1 MNKRMVFR
9 FGVVLMFFT
18 SMSKVLV
25 PGAVFDP
32 LQHELS
38 LTAVDLASLG
48 SYYMC
53 SYALSQLLIGML
65 ADRLG
70 GVRVLL
76 MGGISFSLG
85 MVLFPMSSNL
95 WLLRLFRLMAGF
107 GAGIVFLG
115 VAKLIADLYEERFS
129 YMLGFALVL
138 GYLGPTTGAA
148 PMVWLVGRIG
158 WRWALMIPSIMA
170 SVATLGIIFFS
181 RGTMDTIEGG
191 EPLWRPVLQ
200 VMGKSEMIRICLSS
214 SIVFGAYYA
223 LLTLMGRKCLED
235 VGGFS
240 VAAASLIITMLTII
254 VASCNLI
261 GGTVCKVMK
270 GHYGA
275 LMAMFS
281 SLSLAGIV
289 VGWLSLTHGWHG
301 GFLALSYVMIALPA
315 GFFCVYGTMGK
326 EISPPKYVALA
337 VALVNFWA

>member
-32 LQHELS
+32 LQHELL

-48 SYYMC
+48 SVYMC

-70 GVRVLL
+70 GARVLL

-85 MVLFPMSSNL
+85 MVLFPLSSNL

-115 VAKLIADLYEERFS
+115 VAKLIADLYEARFS

-148 PMVWLVGRIG
+148 PMVWLVGKIG
-158 WRWALMIPSIMA
+158 WRWALMIPSLMA
-170 SVATLGIIFFS
+170 TVATLGIIFFS
-181 RGTMDTIEGG
+181 RGTMDKIEGG

-240 VAAASLIITMLTII
+240 VKSASLIITMLTII
-254 VASCNLI
+254 VAACNLI

-270 GHYGA
+270 RRW
-275 LMAMFS
+275 MV
-281 SLSLAGIV
+281 LACKRLERRIFGDVIRHDRV
-289 VGWLSLTHGWHG
+289 AGWFLLCLWHDGKGNQPAEICGVGGRVGELLGVRHDRSCRRLGRPCHAR
-301 GFLALSYVMIALPA
+301 L
-315 GFFCVYGTMGK
+315 
-326 EISPPKYVALA
+326 
-337 VALVNFWA
+337 

>member
-115 VAKLIADLYEERFS
+115 
-129 YMLGFALVL
+129 G
-138 GYLGPTTGAA
+138 
-148 PMVWLVGRIG
+148 
-158 WRWALMIPSIMA
+158 
-170 SVATLGIIFFS
+170 SV
-181 RGTMDTIEGG
+181 
-191 EPLWRPVLQ
+191 
-200 VMGKSEMIRICLSS
+200 
-214 SIVFGAYYA
+214 
-223 LLTLMGRKCLED
+223 
-235 VGGFS
+235 
-240 VAAASLIITMLTII
+240 
-254 VASCNLI
+254 
-261 GGTVCKVMK
+261 
-270 GHYGA
+270 
-275 LMAMFS
+275 
-281 SLSLAGIV
+281 
-289 VGWLSLTHGWHG
+289 
-301 GFLALSYVMIALPA
+301 
-315 GFFCVYGTMGK
+315 
-326 EISPPKYVALA
+326 
-337 VALVNFWA
+337 

>member
-1 MNKRMVFR
+1 
-9 FGVVLMFFT
+9 
-18 SMSKVLV
+18 
-25 PGAVFDP
+25 
-32 LQHELS
+32 
-38 LTAVDLASLG
+38 
-48 SYYMC
+48 
-53 SYALSQLLIGML
+53 
-65 ADRLG
+65 
-70 GVRVLL
+70 
-76 MGGISFSLG
+76 
-85 MVLFPMSSNL
+85 
-95 WLLRLFRLMAGF
+95 
-107 GAGIVFLG
+107 
-115 VAKLIADLYEERFS
+115 
-129 YMLGFALVL
+129 
-138 GYLGPTTGAA
+138 
-148 PMVWLVGRIG
+148 MVWLVGKIG
-158 WRWALMIPSIMA
+158 WRWALMIPSLMA

-181 RGTMDTIEGG
+181 RGTMDKIESG
-191 EPLWRPVLQ
+191 ESLWRPVLQ

-240 VAAASLIITMLTII
+240 VKNASLIITMLTII

-261 GGTVCKVMK
+261 GGTVCKVAK

-289 VGWLSLTHGWHG
+289 IGWLSLTHGWHG

-337 VALVNFWA
+337 VALVNFWAFVMIALVGDWAGRVMRGHEDAAQKIGDVLVYPLAAYQGVFVVFFCTAVVGLISAVTLIFADRKKS